1 MIVEQVVIDRDNNV
15 DITLAIPID
24 DESPEP
30 ESVAIASKESSYC
43 VSGWSRSGI
52 PSADLPTIL
61 CHATLISRRRWPMEH
76 LVKTLPC
83 PESFD
88 DLPAAWCEIESNLND
103 LSALGGVHLGVR
115 MNEGRA
121 GPPHVYSVGRP
132 RPGNRRMGDPD
143 TASWS

>member
-1 MIVEQVVIDRDNNV
+1 MPDDYARPEGCE
-15 DITLAIPID
+15 PIFD
-24 DESPEP
+24 GP
-30 ESVAIASKESSYC
+30 
-43 VSGWSRSGI
+43 VSGSDNGFQWGGWFCDPVDDWRVFVDRFFGI
-52 PSADLPTIL
+52 LKTAEIL
-61 CHATLISRRRWPMEH
+61 RNARRGSFLGDQAKLKH
-76 LVKTLPC
+76 LVKILPC

-88 DLPAAWCEIESNLND
+88 DLPAAWCAIESNLND

-121 GPPHVYSVGRP
+121 GQPHVYSVGRP